1 MKKFFWLLLLAL
13 VIIQF
18 FRPEKNIAAT
28 TATTDIATKYTV
40 PADVNAILQKA
51 CNDCHSNNTNYPWYS
66 NIQPMAWWLASH
78 VKDGKRHLNF
88 STFTSYSYKRA
99 DHKMEEVIEM
109 VEKNEMPLASY
120 TWAHKDAK
128 LTEAEKNTLIN
139 WARQVRTE
147 IKKDSAF

>member
-28 TATTDIATKYTV
+28 PAPTDIATKYTV

-51 CNDCHSNNTNYPWYS
+51 CNDCHSNNTHYPWYS
-66 NIQPMAWWLASH
+66 NIQPIAWWLANH
-78 VKDGKRHLNF
+78 IKDGKRHLNF

-120 TWAHKDAK
+120 TWSHKDAK
-128 LTEAEKNTLIN
+128 LTEAEKTTLIN
-139 WARQVRTE
+139 WAKQVRTE